1 MEKKVQSFLKE
12 LQKEESLPSLI
23 LLHGEEEFLKRSLV
37 ERLRDRLGRNLQVL
51 WGDEAELE
59 ELTGNLMEGDIFG
72 GTARRAVLVKDFEK
86 FVKKNL
92 RSKKALGIFLNS
104 LQRATSIF
112 VAEVSGR
119 LKNPDLAREPF
130 KTFKEKGIVLTADRV
145 PLRKVK
151 ETVKKR
157 FEREGVPIEED
168 ALDLLVEMCD
178 GNLMILKGEVEK
190 LLLYSAGEPIKRE
203 TVSRVCAGF
212 SSGDPFGLSDSF
224 FEKDLSLSLKNL
236 KSLLSEGSY
245 PLQLSA
251 LLENSAIRLHG
262 VKKMVKEG
270 IGQDEAM
277 ARAGI
282 RAPFQKAKLSG
293 HLKKW
298 SDTGKLIRAFC
309 RFERD
314 VKAGFGDPAKAL
326 EGLIIS
332 TLIHE

>member
-23 LLHGEEEFLKRSLV
+23 LLHGEEEFLKRSFV

-51 WGDEAELE
+51 WGDEVGLE
-59 ELTGNLMEGDIFG
+59 ELTGSLTEGDIFG
-72 GTARRAVLVKDFEK
+72 GTARRAVLLKDFEK
-86 FVKKNL
+86 FAKKNL
-92 RSKKALGIFLNS
+92 RSKKALSIFLNS
-104 LQRATSIF
+104 LQRAASIF
-112 VAEVSGR
+112 VAEASGR
-119 LKNPDLAREPF
+119 LKSSELAREPF

-168 ALDLLVEMCD
+168 ALNLLVEMCE
-178 GNLMILKGEVEK
+178 GNLMVLKGEVEK

-212 SSGDPFGLSDSF
+212 SSGDPFSLSDGF
-224 FEKDLSLSLKNL
+224 FGKDISIALKNL

-262 VKKMVKEG
+262 VRKMVDEG
-270 IGQDEAM
+270 IGQDEATV
-277 ARAGI
+277 RVGI
-282 RAPFQKAKLSG
+282 KAPFQKAKLAG
-293 HLKKW
+293 HLKRW
-298 SDTGKLIRAFC
+298 SDTSKLIRAFC
-309 RFERD
+309 HFERE

-332 TLIHE
+332 TLIRE